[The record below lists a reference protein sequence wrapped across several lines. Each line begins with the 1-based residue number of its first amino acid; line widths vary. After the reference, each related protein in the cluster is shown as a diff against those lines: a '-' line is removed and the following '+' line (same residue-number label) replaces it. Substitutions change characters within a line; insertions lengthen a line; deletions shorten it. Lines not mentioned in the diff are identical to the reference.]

1 MIRDTAYE
9 LLKMS
14 RQKKNYIP
22 LAGYLLFLLL
32 CYIAYKSSVSTLAQ
46 TLSSFS
52 ADRNEAAKYL
62 DGLFFARI
70 MLVPTF
76 IVLMPI
82 VMAALGGDC
91 LAGEMQEGT
100 LKLYMTRPRS
110 RTGVILTKFTA
121 VYLASFL
128 YSLFFSSAGVIIGC
142 LFFGTAPVQMLL
154 MPGQVFGSTVSIM
167 SNGEALFRYV
177 CASLYFSF
185 SLMTLGT
192 MALMFSAVFNRMSA
206 AALAVITI
214 YFVSYIA
221 AALPF
226 AGVLRPWLISEIMN
240 NAFLFWLT
248 PFPMEKLL
256 LNLALLA
263 MYICG
268 FLVAAICIFNYKDIR

>member
-1 MIRDTAYE
+1 MVTVAPVITEPKITTAQMMDQFTLVAAYTTKTTSEANRNTNIR
-9 LLKMS
+9 
-14 RQKKNYIP
+14 
-22 LAGYLLFLLL
+22 LA
-32 CYIAYKSSVSTLAQ
+32 C
-46 TLSSFS
+46 
-52 ADRNEAAKYL
+52 EA
-62 DGLFFARI
+62 I
-70 MLVPTF
+70 N
-76 IVLMPI
+76 
-82 VMAALGGDC
+82 
-91 LAGEMQEGT
+91 
-100 LKLYMTRPRS
+100 
-110 RTGVILTKFTA
+110 
-121 VYLASFL
+121 
-128 YSLFFSSAGVIIGC
+128 
-142 LFFGTAPVQMLL
+142 GTAL